1 MEKGSSVA
9 VMEEKDLEFLFD
21 GSTDG
26 EEDVEAQTENGEEE
40 EEGDRSASI
49 FSQQWPKSYRLPTG
63 ICVCQ
68 MLNVGFTVV
77 DRTSYLPTEQNRL
90 KSTERI
96 EGFWQLELLGEQ
108 AKRSAGRS
116 LESSQTS
123 ELRSATNAVSLKQ
136 IRPTSGG
143 KLRALDCYHR
153 VVFVSFGQFSLQQF
167 KNVDSPLLKEVLGSF
182 LLKGLL
188 EAPYIPASDLRS
200 LAWTPR
206 VRPYLSVL
214 TDIAYL
220 CLLMAVDN
228 DAAAEVSSL
237 YCLQNPSLSLVALAA
252 ASQCLFYIEF
262 AASYCCFITA
272 IALCRLSLESIDTYT
287 ISASPAFG
295 NLGPMPSIKYS
306 SLLSQFGQESDLR
319 SLLLPSSICEKLE
332 SNKSVRKSLGLVSNK
347 SASFLVEYSG
357 EVYIHHGCS
366 VTQTVFNGI
375 NVLAGVGLLSTPF
388 TVKEGGWASLVMLLC
403 FAVVCYYTGILMKF
417 CFESKE
423 DIFSYPDIGE
433 AAFGRF
439 GRLFVSVVLYA
450 ELYSYCVEFII
461 LEGDNLTK
469 IFPGAS
475 LDWAGLHVDSI
486 HLFGIL
492 TALIILPTVWLR
504 DLRIISYL
512 SAGGVISTIVI
523 FLSVVFIGSVD
534 GIGFHHSGKAV
545 KWGGLPFS
553 IGVYGFCYSGH
564 SVFPNIYQSMS
575 DRTKFS
581 RALLICFILCT
592 LINGSF
598 AAIGYLMFGE
608 ATLSQLTLNL
618 PKDSFAST
626 VALWTTVIN
635 PFTKYPFGISLIT

>member
-1 MEKGSSVA
+1 MIAGEMVSKMHLVHFPTAEVRGGRSVPEIVDRGSR
-9 VMEEKDLEFLFD
+9 
-21 GSTDG
+21 
-26 EEDVEAQTENGEEE
+26 NNNHEEE
-40 EEGDRSASI
+40 E
-49 FSQQWPKSYRLPTG
+49 K
-63 ICVCQ
+63 
-68 MLNVGFTVV
+68 
-77 DRTSYLPTEQNRL
+77 
-90 KSTERI
+90 
-96 EGFWQLELLGEQ
+96 
-108 AKRSAGRS
+108 
-116 LESSQTS
+116 
-123 ELRSATNAVSLKQ
+123 
-136 IRPTSGG
+136 
-143 KLRALDCYHR
+143 
-153 VVFVSFGQFSLQQF
+153 
-167 KNVDSPLLKEVLGSF
+167 
-182 LLKGLL
+182 
-188 EAPYIPASDLRS
+188 
-200 LAWTPR
+200 
-206 VRPYLSVL
+206 
-214 TDIAYL
+214 
-220 CLLMAVDN
+220 
-228 DAAAEVSSL
+228 
-237 YCLQNPSLSLVALAA
+237 
-252 ASQCLFYIEF
+252 
-262 AASYCCFITA
+262 
-272 IALCRLSLESIDTYT
+272 ESIDTYT

-450 ELYSYCVEFII
+450 ELYV
-461 LEGDNLTK
+461 T
-469 IFPGAS
+469 
-475 LDWAGLHVDSI
+475 
-486 HLFGIL
+486 
-492 TALIILPTVWLR
+492 
-504 DLRIISYL
+504 
-512 SAGGVISTIVI
+512 GGVISTIVI

-581 RALLICFILCT
+581 RALLICCFMDNVIVVSLARNRYA
-592 LINGSF
+592 L
-598 AAIGYLMFGE
+598 L
-608 ATLSQLTLNL
+608 LNPVARSLEELL
-618 PKDSFAST
+618 PQETSDKVWCSMLLRTGLVVST
-626 VALWTTVIN
+626 VLVAFVL
-635 PFTKYPFGISLIT
+635 PFFGKSFRHPGILL

>member
-1 MEKGSSVA
+1 
-9 VMEEKDLEFLFD
+9 
-21 GSTDG
+21 
-26 EEDVEAQTENGEEE
+26 
-40 EEGDRSASI
+40 
-49 FSQQWPKSYRLPTG
+49 
-63 ICVCQ
+63 
-68 MLNVGFTVV
+68 
-77 DRTSYLPTEQNRL
+77 
-90 KSTERI
+90 
-96 EGFWQLELLGEQ
+96 
-108 AKRSAGRS
+108 
-116 LESSQTS
+116 
-123 ELRSATNAVSLKQ
+123 
-136 IRPTSGG
+136 
-143 KLRALDCYHR
+143 
-153 VVFVSFGQFSLQQF
+153 
-167 KNVDSPLLKEVLGSF
+167 
-182 LLKGLL
+182 
-188 EAPYIPASDLRS
+188 
-200 LAWTPR
+200 
-206 VRPYLSVL
+206 
-214 TDIAYL
+214 
-220 CLLMAVDN
+220 MAM
-228 DAAAEVSSL
+228 
-237 YCLQNPSLSLVALAA
+237 
-252 ASQCLFYIEF
+252 
-262 AASYCCFITA
+262 
-272 IALCRLSLESIDTYT
+272 ESIDTYT

-433 AAFGRF
+433 AAFGKF
-439 GRLFVSVVLYA
+439 GRLFVSVSCLVCGTICNCMVFLKIHIFPMIQ
-450 ELYSYCVEFII
+450 SYCVEFII

-581 RALLICFILCT
+581 RALLICCFMDNVIVV
-592 LINGSF
+592 S
-598 AAIGYLMFGE
+598 
-608 ATLSQLTLNL
+608 LTRNRYALLLNPVARSLEELL
-618 PKDSFAST
+618 PQETSDKVWCSMLLRTGLVVST
-626 VALWTTVIN
+626 VLVAFVL
-635 PFTKYPFGISLIT
+635 PFFGKCFRHPGILL

>member
-40 EEGDRSASI
+40 EGDRSASI
-49 FSQQWPKSYRLPTG
+49 FSQQWPKSYR
-63 ICVCQ
+63 
-68 MLNVGFTVV
+68 
-77 DRTSYLPTEQNRL
+77 
-90 KSTERI
+90 
-96 EGFWQLELLGEQ
+96 
-108 AKRSAGRS
+108 
-116 LESSQTS
+116 
-123 ELRSATNAVSLKQ
+123 
-136 IRPTSGG
+136 
-143 KLRALDCYHR
+143 
-153 VVFVSFGQFSLQQF
+153 
-167 KNVDSPLLKEVLGSF
+167 
-182 LLKGLL
+182 
-188 EAPYIPASDLRS
+188 
-200 LAWTPR
+200 
-206 VRPYLSVL
+206 
-214 TDIAYL
+214 
-220 CLLMAVDN
+220 
-228 DAAAEVSSL
+228 
-237 YCLQNPSLSLVALAA
+237 
-252 ASQCLFYIEF
+252 
-262 AASYCCFITA
+262 
-272 IALCRLSLESIDTYT
+272 ESIDTYT

-433 AAFGRF
+433 AAFGKF

-635 PFTKYPFGISLIT
+635 PFTKYALLLNPVARSLEELLPQETSDKVWCSMLLRTGLVVSTVLVAFVLPFFGLMMALVGSLLSILVAIIMPSLCFLRISRNKATSSQVAISIAIVALGVVCASHGTYSSISQIANKY